1 MEVVGLT
8 VDLPVRSL
16 DAARHFYDAVMARP
30 PDLNP
35 AGTAEWILRRDPEVA
50 LRVVETDVAVL
61 CSGRLGLGVADVD
74 AEHAR
79 LRPLLDRVPDV
90 RRKPGVIATLELTD
104 PSGNRIV
111 LWQDLLPRP
120 G

>member
-16 DAARHFYDAVMARP
+16 DAVRRFYEAVISRP
-30 PDLNP
+30 PDLDSP
-35 AGTAEWILRRDPEVA
+35 STAEWILRREPEFA
-50 LRVVETDVAVL
+50 LRVVETAAPVL
-61 CSGRLGLGVADVD
+61 WSSRLGIGVADVD

-79 LRPLLDRVPDV
+79 LRPQLDRVPDV
-90 RRKPGVIATLELTD
+90 RRRPGVIATLELTD

-111 LWQDLLPRP
+111 LWQDLLARHV
-120 G
+120 